1 MRPRQVLQKSM
12 KIARLRIATKYV
24 GAISQKNPAPLLNS
38 CYFADILYRGTVE
51 MRQHFMDDAGAAY
64 PSHTKQ
70 LGALMRYTVGKL
82 SAHC

>member
-1 MRPRQVLQKSM
+1 
-12 KIARLRIATKYV
+12 
-24 GAISQKNPAPLLNS
+24 
-38 CYFADILYRGTVE
+38 
-51 MRQHFMDDAGAAY
+51 MRQHFLDDAGAAY